1 MRSEQ
6 VMNRIAFTVFCF
18 AVAAGAYAHHSA
30 APHFDMDNPVTVE
43 GVITELRLVNP
54 HAYVYFD
61 VTDDAGEVANWRC
74 ELAGGT
80 GMRRRGWTDD
90 SLVPGQA
97 FTMTGAPARREE
109 HVCYTNFM
117 EFEDGTRIARNDPPP
132 GFEAV
137 AAAEDTPAASQE
149 WTAYLPNGQP
159 NLGGPWVRQG
169 MGGGMGP
176 PPGGM
181 GAPAGGAGPD
191 AAAPGGMAGGPPG
204 GGMGGGFPAPTEAG
218 LAAAADYEQPF
229 DDPAIHCHPANIIFG
244 FTHDSHVNDI
254 YQTDDTVTIQYGYM
268 DLVRT
273 VHLDRT
279 EHPDDIVPSVG
290 GHSIGRWEGDVL
302 VVDTVGFEQ
311 GVVFPLGDG
320 LMHSADMQ
328 VTERFE
334 VSDDGQTLVRA
345 YVAHDPAFLQTD
357 WVGESVFQRT
367 SEPYRPYDCTELSGD
382 NNRRP
387 APE

>member
-1 MRSEQ
+1 
-6 VMNRIAFTVFCF
+6 MNRIGFTIFLF

-30 APHFDMDNPVTVE
+30 APHFDMDNPITVE

-61 VTDDAGEVANWRC
+61 VTDDTGEVANWRC
-74 ELAGGT
+74 ELSGGT

-109 HVCYTNFM
+109 RVCYTNFM

-132 GFEAV
+132 GFEAA
-137 AAAEDTPAASQE
+137 AAAEDTLAVSQG

-181 GAPAGGAGPD
+181 GAPTG

-204 GGMGGGFPAPTEAG
+204 GGMGGGFPAPTDAG
-218 LAAAADYEQPF
+218 LAAA
-229 DDPAIHCHPANIIFG
+229 
-244 FTHDSHVNDI
+244 
-254 YQTDDTVTIQYGYM
+254 
-268 DLVRT
+268 
-273 VHLDRT
+273 
-279 EHPDDIVPSVG
+279 G
-290 GHSIGRWEGDVL
+290 GL
-302 VVDTVGFEQ
+302 
-311 GVVFPLGDG
+311 
-320 LMHSADMQ
+320 
-328 VTERFE
+328 
-334 VSDDGQTLVRA
+334 
-345 YVAHDPAFLQTD
+345 
-357 WVGESVFQRT
+357 
-367 SEPYRPYDCTELSGD
+367 
-382 NNRRP
+382 
-387 APE
+387 

>member
-1 MRSEQ
+1 
-6 VMNRIAFTVFCF
+6 MNRICFTIVSLGI
-18 AVAAGAYAHHSA
+18 AAGAYAHHSA

-61 VTDDAGEVANWRC
+61 VTDDTGEVANWRC

-90 SLVPGQA
+90 SLLPGQA
-97 FTMTGAPARREE
+97 ITMTGAPARREDR
-109 HVCYTNFM
+109 VCYTNFI

-132 GFEAV
+132 GFEA
-137 AAAEDTPAASQE
+137 APAADAPE
-149 WTAYLPNGQP
+149 APETWTAYLPNGQP

-176 PPGGM
+176 PPGG
-181 GAPAGGAGPD
+181 AAAGPGGMGP
-191 AAAPGGMAGGPPG
+191 APGGMAGGAPG
-204 GGMGGGFPAPTEAG
+204 GGRPAPTEAG

-279 EHPDDIVPSVG
+279 EHPDDIVPGVG

-334 VSDDGQTLVRA
+334 VRDEGQTLVRA

-367 SEPYRPYDCTELSGD
+367 SEPYRPYNCTELSGD

>member
-1 MRSEQ
+1 
-6 VMNRIAFTVFCF
+6 MNRICFTIVSLGI
-18 AVAAGAYAHHSA
+18 AAGAYAHHSA

-61 VTDDAGEVANWRC
+61 VTDDTGEVANWRC

-97 FTMTGAPARREE
+97 ITMTGAPARREDR
-109 HVCYTNFM
+109 VCYTNFI

-132 GFEAV
+132 GFEA
-137 AAAEDTPAASQE
+137 APAADAPAAPE
-149 WTAYLPNGQP
+149 TWTAYLPNGQP

-176 PPGGM
+176 PPGG
-181 GAPAGGAGPD
+181 AAAGPGGMGP
-191 AAAPGGMAGGPPG
+191 APGGMAGGAPG
-204 GGMGGGFPAPTEAG
+204 GGRPAPTEAG

-334 VSDDGQTLVRA
+334 VRDEGQTLVRG

-357 WVGESVFQRT
+357 WVGESVFLRT

>member
-1 MRSEQ
+1 
-6 VMNRIAFTVFCF
+6 MNRICFTIVSLGI
-18 AVAAGAYAHHSA
+18 AAGAYAHHSA

-61 VTDDAGEVANWRC
+61 VTDDTGEVANWRC

-90 SLVPGQA
+90 SLLPGQA
-97 FTMTGAPARREE
+97 ITMTGAPARREDR
-109 HVCYTNFM
+109 VCYTNFI

-132 GFEAV
+132 GFEA
-137 AAAEDTPAASQE
+137 APAADAPAAPE
-149 WTAYLPNGQP
+149 TWTAYLPNGQP

-176 PPGGM
+176 PPGG
-181 GAPAGGAGPD
+181 AAAGPGGMGP
-191 AAAPGGMAGGPPG
+191 APGGMAGGGPG
-204 GGMGGGFPAPTEAG
+204 GGRPAPTEAG

-334 VSDDGQTLVRA
+334 VRDEGQTLVRG

-357 WVGESVFQRT
+357 WVGESVFLRT
-367 SEPYRPYDCTELSGD
+367 SEPYRPYNCTELSGD

-387 APE
+387 AQE

>member
-1 MRSEQ
+1 
-6 VMNRIAFTVFCF
+6 
-18 AVAAGAYAHHSA
+18 
-30 APHFDMDNPVTVE
+30 MDNPVTVE

-61 VTDDAGEVANWRC
+61 VTDDTGEVANWRC

-90 SLVPGQA
+90 SLLPGQA
-97 FTMTGAPARREE
+97 ITMTGAPARREDR
-109 HVCYTNFM
+109 VCYTNFI

-132 GFEAV
+132 GFEA
-137 AAAEDTPAASQE
+137 APAADAPEAPES

-176 PPGGM
+176 PPGG
-181 GAPAGGAGPD
+181 AAAGPGGMGP
-191 AAAPGGMAGGPPG
+191 APGGMAGGAPG
-204 GGMGGGFPAPTEAG
+204 GGRPAPTEAG

-279 EHPDDIVPSVG
+279 EHPDDIVPGVG

-311 GVVFPLGDG
+311 GVVFPLGAG

-334 VSDDGQTLVRA
+334 VRDEGQTLVRA

-367 SEPYRPYDCTELSGD
+367 SEPYRPYNCTELSGD

>member
-1 MRSEQ
+1 
-6 VMNRIAFTVFCF
+6 MNRIHLTVVFLGV
-18 AVAAGAYAHHSA
+18 AVGAHAHHSS
-30 APHFDMDNPVTVE
+30 APHFDAGNPVTVE
-43 GVITELRLVNP
+43 GVITQLRFVNP

-61 VTDDAGEVANWRC
+61 VTDDAGAVANWRC
-74 ELAGGT
+74 ELSSAT
-80 GMRRRGWTDD
+80 SMTRRGWTAD

-97 FTMTGAPARREE
+97 IIVTGSPARRED
-109 HVCYTNFM
+109 HVCAVNFM

-132 GFEAV
+132 GFEAA
-137 AAAEDTPAASQE
+137 AAAEDASVVPAE

-169 MGGGMGP
+169 MGGMGP
-176 PPGGM
+176 APAGM
-181 GAPAGGAGPD
+181 GAPPGGGG
-191 AAAPGGMAGGPPG
+191 PGGMAGGAPG
-204 GGMGGGFPAPTEAG
+204 GGAGGRPAPTEAG

-229 DDPAIHCHPANIIFG
+229 DDPAIFCHPANIIFG

-290 GHSIGRWEGDVL
+290 GHSIGQWEGDVL

-320 LMHSADMQ
+320 LLHSADMQ

-334 VSDDGQTLVRA
+334 VRDDGQTLVRA

-357 WVGESVFQRT
+357 WVGESVFQRS
-367 SEPYRPYDCTELSGD
+367 SEPYEPYDCVELSGD

>member
-1 MRSEQ
+1 
-6 VMNRIAFTVFCF
+6 MNRICITIIAFGI
-18 AVAAGAYAHHSA
+18 AAGAYAHHSA

-61 VTDDAGEVANWRC
+61 VTDDTGEVANWRC

-97 FTMTGAPARREE
+97 ITMTGAPARREDR
-109 HVCYTNFM
+109 VCYTNFI

-132 GFEAV
+132 GFETAP
-137 AAAEDTPAASQE
+137 PADAPE
-149 WTAYLPNGQP
+149 VPETWTAYLPNGQP

-176 PPGGM
+176 PPGG
-181 GAPAGGAGPD
+181 AGAGPGGMGP
-191 AAAPGGMAGGPPG
+191 APGGMAGGAPG
-204 GGMGGGFPAPTEAG
+204 GGRPAPTEAG

-254 YQTDDTVTIQYGYM
+254 YQADDTVTIQYGYM

-334 VSDDGQTLVRA
+334 VRDEGQTLVRA

-357 WVGESVFQRT
+357 WVGESVFLRT
-367 SEPYRPYDCTELSGD
+367 SEPYRPYNCTELSGD

>member
-1 MRSEQ
+1 
-6 VMNRIAFTVFCF
+6 MNRICFTIVSLGI
-18 AVAAGAYAHHSA
+18 AAGAYAHHSA

-61 VTDDAGEVANWRC
+61 VTDDTGEVANWRC

-90 SLVPGQA
+90 SLLPGQA
-97 FTMTGAPARREE
+97 ITMTGAPARREDR
-109 HVCYTNFM
+109 VCYTNFI

-132 GFEAV
+132 GFEA
-137 AAAEDTPAASQE
+137 APAADAPEAPES

-176 PPGGM
+176 PPGG
-181 GAPAGGAGPD
+181 AAAGPGGMGP
-191 AAAPGGMAGGPPG
+191 APGGMAGGAPG
-204 GGMGGGFPAPTEAG
+204 GGRPAPTEAG

-290 GHSIGRWEGDVL
+290 GHSIGRWEGNVL

-334 VSDDGQTLVRA
+334 VRDEGQTLVRA

-367 SEPYRPYDCTELSGD
+367 SEPYRPYNCTELSGD